1 MAFFDPFIP
10 LADSSFPSANRAP
23 YIPPIPNPLNWV
35 PHSVHP
41 ELSPSTL
48 IALQDYGG
56 LPLALVVAP
65 RASVPQFHLDI
76 PGPPTSSS
84 SPNRALFLPISSSSP
99 SRALFPLA
107 SSSRPQRLLFSD
119 ATVIGCWRWLLP
131 LVQVSLNSTLISLAP
146 PTSSSSPNRVLFPLT
161 SSSCPQCSLLSET
174 TAIGVIAF
182 STLSFNLLF
191 KSFYCFICSLFRTR
205 FPHGHSFFMYF
216 SIFSFGYLYSHD

>member
-1 MAFFDPFIP
+1 VTLADVAFFDPLIP
-10 LADSSFPSANRAP
+10 SADLSFPSANRAP
-23 YIPPIPNPLNWV
+23 YIPPIPNPLNRV

-65 RASVPQFHLDI
+65 RANLPRFRLDI

-107 SSSRPQRLLFSD
+107 SSSHPQRLLFSE
-119 ATVIGCWRWLLP
+119 TVVIGCWRRQLR
-131 LVQVSLNSTLISLAP
+131 LVQVFLNSTLISLVPPHLELLPKPGSLSPRFKLSPSTPIVLRRRGDRLLAP
-146 PTSSSSPNRVLFPLT
+146 VVAPRASVPQFHLDILGPPHLELLPQPRSLSPYLE
-161 SSSCPQCSLLSET
+161 LL
-174 TAIGVIAF
+174 
-182 STLSFNLLF
+182 
-191 KSFYCFICSLFRTR
+191 
-205 FPHGHSFFMYF
+205 P
-216 SIFSFGYLYSHD
+216 